1 MASFYL
7 LGNATNSQ
15 MFGCVIQTKNKTIVI
30 DGGTVGD
37 CQQLVDFLKEKADSH
52 VDAWFFTHPH
62 HDHIGAF
69 LQLAETDPTIQIDN
83 IYHHFSTMDQLEQ
96 YGKRSDGETLLWKRL
111 FSLLEDCYASC
122 VTVLQQGDCFVFD
135 DVTIT
140 VLRIINESII
150 DDFVNNSSTVYRID
164 SPRHSILILGDIGVK
179 GGEDLLQRCDCNRL
193 HTDYTQMAHHGQGG
207 VNQAFYDTIRPQRC
221 LWPCPAWLWD
231 NDAGNGF
238 DTGPF
243 NTVRTREWV
252 AALGVTEHYVAKDGT
267 LKIEF

>member
-7 LGNATNSQ
+7 LGNSTNSQ
-15 MFGCVIQTKNKTIVI
+15 MFGCVIQTQSKTVVI

-37 CQQLVDFLKEKADSH
+37 GEQLADFLKEKAASH
-52 VDAWFFTHPH
+52 VNAWFFTHPH
-62 HDHIGAF
+62 HDHMGTF
-69 LQLAETDPTIQIDN
+69 CRLAEIAPTIQIDR
-83 IYHHFSTMDQLEQ
+83 IYHHFPSFALLER
-96 YGKRSDGETLLWKRL
+96 YGKRNDGEVLLWRRL
-111 FSLLEDCYASC
+111 FLLLEDSYASC

-140 VLRIINESII
+140 VLRIINESIT
-150 DDFVNNSSTVYRID
+150 DDFVNNSSAVYRID
-164 SPRHSILILGDIGVK
+164 SPRNRILILGDLGVK
-179 GGEDLLQRCDCNRL
+179 GGEDLLRVCDL
-193 HTDYTQMAHHGQGG
+193 HQLKADYTQMAHHGQGG

-252 AALGVTEHYVAKDGT
+252 AALGATEHYVEKDGIQ
-267 LKIEF
+267 KIEF